1 MLILKKRCSHLKI
14 ICILQNV
21 HILKKKTSQN
31 EKENRKPKKPENQ
44 INRKTV
50 SEKQKEK
57 PA

>member
-1 MLILKKRCSHLKI
+1 
-14 ICILQNV
+14 
-21 HILKKKTSQN
+21 LKKKTSQN